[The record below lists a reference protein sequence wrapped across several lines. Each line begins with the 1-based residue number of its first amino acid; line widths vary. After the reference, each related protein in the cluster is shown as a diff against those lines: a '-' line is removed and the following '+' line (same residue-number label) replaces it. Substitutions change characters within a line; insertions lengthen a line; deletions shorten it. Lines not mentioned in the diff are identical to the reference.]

1 MDSHPWF
8 QQRSDALK
16 KAGVNKKYSDRLMS
30 ELWFHYIEMKEQK
43 EMSNGMHSNTSDDLE
58 RLGSPE
64 ILAMQAASVRNSTWT
79 GRHPWLAFVFGAP
92 ATALGSI
99 LLTVFLSA
107 LIFIP
112 IAQGKTLESS
122 PWMGTV
128 LTVLGPMQVILPAT
142 VVCLLLCRAVS
153 RSHHSTWWGLAG
165 CGLIALLCG
174 AANIHWTPAV
184 SIPGTGQLSMGLG
197 FPFTTTWF
205 QTLAPIVIGSVYAFR
220 NLPSRRP
227 PQDTEPSIHL
237 KSAA

>member
-8 QQRSDALK
+8 QQLRDALK
-16 KAGVNKKYSDRLMS
+16 KAGVNKKYSDRLIS
-30 ELWFHYIEMKEQK
+30 ECWLHYLEMKEQK
-43 EMSNGMHSNTSDDLE
+43 EMSNGMYTNTSDALE

-64 ILAMQAASVRNSTWT
+64 VLAMQAAGVPNSTWT

-99 LLTVFLSA
+99 LLSVFLSA
-107 LIFIP
+107 LILIP
-112 IAQGKTLESS
+112 FAQGKTLESA

-128 LTVLGPMQVILPAT
+128 LTVLGPLQVILPAT
-142 VVCLLLCRAVS
+142 IVCLLLCRAVS
-153 RSHHSTWWGLAG
+153 RSHRSIGWGLAG

-174 AANIHWTPAV
+174 AANVHWSPAV
-184 SIPGTGQLSMGLG
+184 SVPGTGKLSMGLG

-205 QTLAPIVIGSVYAFR
+205 QTLAPLVIGSVYAFR
-220 NLPSRRP
+220 NLPLRRP
-227 PQDTEPSIHL
+227 PQNTESSIPS